1 MLLVIEFASNESQ
14 KISKWEKSYKYI
26 GTKKKKKKI
35 LGAFTY
41 IFTHLEYFT
50 LIHYILLLSNKPH
63 VVTKH
68 AMGKRYC

>member
-1 MLLVIEFASNESQ
+1 MG
-14 KISKWEKSYKYI
+14 KILQIYWN
-26 GTKKKKKKI
+26 KKKKKI
-35 LGAFTY
+35 LSAFTY

-68 AMGKRYC
+68 AMGFLKQ

>member
-1 MLLVIEFASNESQ
+1 MG
-14 KISKWEKSYKYI
+14 KILQIYWN
-26 GTKKKKKKI
+26 KKKKKKI
-35 LGAFTY
+35 LSAFTY

-68 AMGKRYC
+68 AMGFLKQ